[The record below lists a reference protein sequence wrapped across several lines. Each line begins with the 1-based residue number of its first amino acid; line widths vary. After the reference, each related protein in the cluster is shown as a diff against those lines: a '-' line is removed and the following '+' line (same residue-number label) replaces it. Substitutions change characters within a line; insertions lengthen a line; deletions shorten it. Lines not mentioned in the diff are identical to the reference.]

1 MVQELSP
8 EADRRRSVIKEAV
21 AALPMS
27 AEKLASQL
35 GVTGATLSRWLS
47 GQREIPVEVVPKISK
62 MIRAQGKRVRQIER
76 KLKDLKT

>member
-8 EADRRRSVIKEAV
+8 GADRRRSVIKEAV

-62 MIRAQGKRVRQIER
+62 MIRAQGKRVRQIEL

>member
-8 EADRRRSVIKEAV
+8 EADRRRSVIKDAV

-47 GQREIPVEVVPKISK
+47 GQREIPVEVVPKIGK
-62 MIRAQGKRVRQIER
+62 MLRAHGERVQEIER
-76 KLKDLKT
+76 RLKDLRT